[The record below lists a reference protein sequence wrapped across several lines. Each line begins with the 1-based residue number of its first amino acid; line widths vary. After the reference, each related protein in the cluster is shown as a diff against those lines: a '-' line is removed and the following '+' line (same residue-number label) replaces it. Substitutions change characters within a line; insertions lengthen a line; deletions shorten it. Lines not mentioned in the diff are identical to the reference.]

1 MAPSGGVRLT
11 TSLNNYIV
19 SVQMSTST
27 PVRERGPDTATR
39 ILEAAEVCIRRYG
52 LRRVSMGD
60 VAQAAGL
67 SRGSV
72 YNHFH
77 DREALID
84 AVLERAADRFVASSE
99 ASVKRRR
106 TLASQVAE
114 AAAFICTHGNDPLLT
129 LDPDDEPLLAL
140 LLTARVDGLVARWV
154 EFWLP
159 YLDDAERRRE
169 VRVGL
174 DRSRAAEWIVRLL
187 LSLVVM
193 PSTVVDLHD
202 PDAVRSYVQEFVVRG
217 LAP

>member
-1 MAPSGGVRLT
+1 
-11 TSLNNYIV
+11 
-19 SVQMSTST
+19 MSTTT

-39 ILEAAEVCIRRYG
+39 ILEAAELCIRRYG

-60 VAQAAGL
+60 VARAAGL

-72 YNHFH
+72 YNHFQ

-106 TLASQVAE
+106 TLAGQVAE
-114 AAAFICTHGNDPLLT
+114 AAAFIRTHGSDPILT
-129 LDPDDEPLLAL
+129 LTPGEEPLITT

-159 YLDDAERRRE
+159 YLADAERRHE
-169 VRVGL
+169 VR
-174 DRSRAAEWIVRLL
+174 
-187 LSLVVM
+187 
-193 PSTVVDLHD
+193 
-202 PDAVRSYVQEFVVRG
+202 
-217 LAP
+217 

>member
-1 MAPSGGVRLT
+1 
-11 TSLNNYIV
+11 
-19 SVQMSTST
+19 MSTTT

-39 ILEAAEVCIRRYG
+39 ILEAAEQCIRRYG

-72 YNHFH
+72 YNHFQ

-106 TLASQVAE
+106 TLAGQVAE
-114 AAAFICTHGNDPLLT
+114 AAAFIRTHGDDPL
-129 LDPDDEPLLAL
+129 PHAHRRRRVA
-140 LLTARVDGLVARWV
+140 ARVAAHR
-154 EFWLP
+154 
-159 YLDDAERRRE
+159 ARRRARGALG
-169 VRVGL
+169 RVL
-174 DRSRAAEWIVRLL
+174 AAVPRRRRSVAARCAPGWTGRARRSGSSACCCR
-187 LSLVVM
+187 S
-193 PSTVVDLHD
+193 SSCRRRVVDLDD
-202 PDAVRSYVQEFVVRG
+202 PDAVRGYVQEFVVRG

>member
-1 MAPSGGVRLT
+1 
-11 TSLNNYIV
+11 
-19 SVQMSTST
+19 MSTTT
-27 PVRERGPDTATR
+27 PVRDRGPDTATR
-39 ILEAAEVCIRRYG
+39 ILEAAEQLIRRYG

-72 YNHFH
+72 YNHFQ
-77 DREALID
+77 DREALVD

-99 ASVKRRR
+99 EFVKRRR
-106 TLASQVAE
+106 TLAGQVAE
-114 AAAFICTHGNDPLLT
+114 AAAFIRAHTADPAFALT
-129 LDPDDEPLLAL
+129 PGEEPLIAT

-159 YLDDAERRRE
+159 YLDDAERRGE

-174 DRSRAAEWIVRLL
+174 DRPKASEWIVRVL

-193 PSTVVDLHD
+193 PSSVVDLDD
-202 PDAVRSYVQEFVVRG
+202 PDAVRAYMQEFVVRG

>member
-1 MAPSGGVRLT
+1 MST
-11 TSLNNYIV
+11 TSAV
-19 SVQMSTST
+19 HD
-27 PVRERGPDTATR
+27 RGLDTATR

-52 LRRVSMGD
+52 VRRMSMGD

-72 YNHFH
+72 YNHFQ

-84 AVLERAADRFVASSE
+84 AVLERAAGRFVAGSE

-106 TLASQVAE
+106 TLAGQVAE
-114 AAAFICTHGNDPLLT
+114 AAAFIRSHGTDPVLT
-129 LDPDDEPLLAL
+129 LTPGQEPLLAT

-159 YLDDAERRRE
+159 YLDDAERRGE
-169 VRVGL
+169 VRAGL
-174 DRSRAAEWIVRLL
+174 DRPKAAEWIVRLL

-193 PSTVVDLHD
+193 PSSVVDLDD
-202 PDAVRSYVQEFVVRG
+202 PDAVRAYMQEFVVRG

>member
-1 MAPSGGVRLT
+1 
-11 TSLNNYIV
+11 
-19 SVQMSTST
+19 MSTTT

-39 ILEAAEVCIRRYG
+39 ILEAAERCIRRHG

-72 YNHFH
+72 YNHFQ

-106 TLASQVAE
+106 TLAGQVAE
-114 AAAFICTHGNDPLLT
+114 AAAFIRSHRTDPLLT
-129 LDPDDEPLLAL
+129 LSPEGEEPLIAT

-159 YLDDAERRRE
+159 YLDDAERRGE
-169 VRVGL
+169 VRAGL
-174 DRSRAAEWIVRLL
+174 DRPKAAEWIVRLL

-193 PSTVVDLHD
+193 PSSVVDLDD
-202 PDAVRSYVQEFVVRG
+202 PDAVRGYMQEFVVRG

>member
-1 MAPSGGVRLT
+1 MTV
-11 TSLNNYIV
+11 NNYID
-19 SVQMSTST
+19 SVQMSTT
-27 PVRERGPDTATR
+27 AQVRERGPDTATR
-39 ILEAAEVCIRRYG
+39 ILVAAEECIRRYG

-60 VAQAAGL
+60 VAEAAGL

-72 YNHFH
+72 YNHFQ
-77 DREALID
+77 DRETLVD

-106 TLASQVAE
+106 TLAGQVAE
-114 AAAFICTHGNDPLLT
+114 AAAFIRTHGDDPTLT
-129 LDPDDEPLLAL
+129 LTPADEELFAT

-159 YLDDAERRRE
+159 YLEDAERRHE
-169 VRVGL
+169 VRAGL
-174 DRSRAAEWIVRLL
+174 DRRRASEWIVRML

-193 PSTVVDLHD
+193 PSSVVDLDD
-202 PDAVRSYVQEFVVRG
+202 PDAVRAYVSEFVVRG

>member
-1 MAPSGGVRLT
+1 
-11 TSLNNYIV
+11 
-19 SVQMSTST
+19 MSTTT

-39 ILEAAEVCIRRYG
+39 ILEAAELCIRRYG

-60 VAQAAGL
+60 VARAAGL

-72 YNHFH
+72 YNHIQ

-106 TLASQVAE
+106 TLAGQVAE
-114 AAAFICTHGNDPLLT
+114 AAAFIRTHGNDPILT
-129 LDPDDEPLLAL
+129 LTPGEEPLIAT

-159 YLDDAERRRE
+159 YLADAERRHE
-169 VRVGL
+169 VRAGL
-174 DRSRAAEWIVRLL
+174 DRPRAAEWIVRLL

-193 PSTVVDLHD
+193 PSSVVDLDD
-202 PDAVRSYVQEFVVRG
+202 PDAVRAYVQEFVVRG

>member
-1 MAPSGGVRLT
+1 M
-11 TSLNNYIV
+11 
-19 SVQMSTST
+19 
-27 PVRERGPDTATR
+27 PVREQLPDTATR
-39 ILEAAEVCIRRYG
+39 ILEAAEACIRRYG

-60 VAQAAGL
+60 VARAAGL

-72 YNHFH
+72 YNHFQ

-84 AVLERAADRFVASSE
+84 AVLERAADRFVSSSE

-106 TLASQVAE
+106 TLAGQVAE
-114 AAAFICTHGNDPLLT
+114 AAAFIRAHGTDPVLT
-129 LDPDDEPLLAL
+129 LAPGEEPLLAT

-169 VRVGL
+169 VRRGL
-174 DRSRAAEWIVRLL
+174 DRPKAAEWIVRLL

-193 PSTVVDLHD
+193 PSSVVDLDD
-202 PDAVRSYVQEFVVRG
+202 PDAVRAYVQEFVVRG

>member
-1 MAPSGGVRLT
+1 
-11 TSLNNYIV
+11 
-19 SVQMSTST
+19 MSTPT

-60 VAQAAGL
+60 VAEAAGL

-72 YNHFH
+72 YNHFQ

-84 AVLERAADRFVASSE
+84 AVLERAADRFVARSE
-99 ASVKRRR
+99 TSVKRRR
-106 TLASQVAE
+106 TLAGQVAE
-114 AAAFICTHGNDPLLT
+114 AAAFIRTHGNDPNLT
-129 LDPDDEPLLAL
+129 LTPADEELFAT
-140 LLTARVDGLVARWV
+140 LLTARADGLVARWV

-159 YLDDAERRRE
+159 YLADAQRRGE
-169 VRVGL
+169 VRAGL
-174 DRSRAAEWIVRLL
+174 DRRRASEWIVRLL

-193 PSTVVDLHD
+193 PSSVVDLDD
-202 PDAVRSYVQEFVVRG
+202 PDAVRAYMQEFVVRG

>member
-1 MAPSGGVRLT
+1 
-11 TSLNNYIV
+11 
-19 SVQMSTST
+19 MSTPS
-27 PVRERGPDTATR
+27 PVRDRGLDTATR
-39 ILEAAEVCIRRYG
+39 ILEAAEDCIRRYG

-72 YNHFH
+72 YNHFQ

-106 TLASQVAE
+106 TLSGQVAE
-114 AAAFICTHGNDPLLT
+114 AAAFIRTHGNDPRLT
-129 LDPDDEPLLAL
+129 LTPADEELFAT

-159 YLDDAERRRE
+159 YLADAERRQE
-169 VRVGL
+169 VRAGL
-174 DRSRAAEWIVRLL
+174 DRPRAAEWIVRLL

-193 PSTVVDLHD
+193 PSSVVDLDD
-202 PDAVRSYVQEFVVRG
+202 PDAVRSYVSEFVVRG

>member
-1 MAPSGGVRLT
+1 
-11 TSLNNYIV
+11 
-19 SVQMSTST
+19 MSTT
-27 PVRERGPDTATR
+27 AQVRPRGLDTATR
-39 ILEAAEVCIRRYG
+39 ILEAAEDCIRRYG

-72 YNHFH
+72 YNHFQ

-106 TLASQVAE
+106 TLAGQVAE
-114 AAAFICTHGNDPLLT
+114 AAAFIRTHGDDPTLT
-129 LDPDDEPLLAL
+129 LTPADEELFAT

-159 YLDDAERRRE
+159 YLADAERRHE
-169 VRVGL
+169 VRAGM
-174 DRSRAAEWIVRLL
+174 DPHRASEWIVRML

-193 PSTVVDLHD
+193 PSSVVDLDD
-202 PDAVRSYVQEFVVRG
+202 PDAVRAYVQEFVVRG
-217 LAP
+217 LAPSQGPGVP

>member
-1 MAPSGGVRLT
+1 
-11 TSLNNYIV
+11 
-19 SVQMSTST
+19 MSTSV

-39 ILEAAEVCIRRYG
+39 ILEATELCIRRYG
-52 LRRVSMGD
+52 LRRVSMAD
-60 VAQAAGL
+60 VAQNAGL

-72 YNHFH
+72 YNHFQ

-106 TLASQVAE
+106 TLAGQVAE
-114 AAAFICTHGNDPLLT
+114 AAAFIRSHGKDPILT
-129 LDPDDEPLLAL
+129 LTPGEEPLIAT
-140 LLTARVDGLVARWV
+140 LLTARVDGLVVRWV

-159 YLDDAERRRE
+159 YLDDAERRGE
-169 VRVGL
+169 VRAGL
-174 DRSRAAEWIVRLL
+174 DRPKAAEWIVRLL

-193 PSTVVDLHD
+193 PSSVVDLDD
-202 PDAVRSYVQEFVVRG
+202 PDAVRAYMQEFVVRG